1 MRLIDADALLD
12 KVQDYGEGQERLM
25 LIDPYWVRK
34 AQTVERPHGEWKTES
49 AIDYLTEIGWLPEHD
64 RVLTKTPQWI
74 PCSERLPN
82 AECGESN
89 SVLCQLE
96 NDTMKVLY
104 WDGGN
109 WCNPTGELYHSV
121 NHKNGWH
128 NRVIAWMPLPTPYR
142 EEGDEK

>member
-1 MRLIDADALLD
+1 MSDWKAGMAFDSILQTPLD
-12 KVQDYGEGQERLM
+12 YYDVTYANGHT
-25 LIDPYWVRK
+25 VRYEK
-34 AQTVERPHGEWKTES
+34 ERPHGE
-49 AIDYLTEIGWLPEHD
+49 
-64 RVLTKTPQWI
+64 WI
-74 PCSERLPN
+74 PCSERLPH

-104 WDGGN
+104 WNGGN

-128 NRVIAWMPLPTPYR
+128 NRVIAWMPLPERYK
-142 EEGDEK
+142 EEGDENG